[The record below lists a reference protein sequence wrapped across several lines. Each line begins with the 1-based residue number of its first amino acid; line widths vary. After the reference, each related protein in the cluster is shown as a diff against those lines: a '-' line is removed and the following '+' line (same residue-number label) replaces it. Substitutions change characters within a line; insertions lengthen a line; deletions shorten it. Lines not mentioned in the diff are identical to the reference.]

1 MSIKETLWEM
11 LEEGSDAFNSLKAI
25 EKWDMSTVWD
35 NVNVIIEAVKDG
47 FSMIYVIKDMATNIV
62 NDDEAQ
68 EDLAQVL
75 DEVIKLNAMLEA
87 VDGLIFKII
96 IKTVCTAIK
105 PFLGGEKD
113 VADA

>member
-1 MSIKETLWEM
+1 MSIKNALWEM
-11 LEEGSDAFNSLKAI
+11 LEEGSEAFAKLKAMD
-25 EKWDMSTVWD
+25 KWSMDSVMSNVGIIVTAARDGLDMID
-35 NVNVIIEAVKDG
+35 VIR
-47 FSMIYVIKDMATNIV
+47 DMAVDIV